1 MHFSLWFLTIACNCL
16 PLIVCFTVYT
26 VIRCADKVWSKLNW
40 PTTTLRARLS
50 WSQPARLYS
59 NESIMQVDY
68 FNIFPLITHN
78 VQGHISHT
86 HMYLILPIR
95 QITFETF
102 TRSISNLPI
111 DCLYMFASSCVCHKN
126 FHLKKK
132 KKELPLVLSVR
143 LKHGLVHFTRKKKK
157 DSVLFS
163 CAKFLSRS
171 KIDLRP
177 AGGVNHPDSVLAK
190 VGKLPAKRALRWL
203 DGSILSNSRKF

>member
-1 MHFSLWFLTIACNCL
+1 
-16 PLIVCFTVYT
+16 
-26 VIRCADKVWSKLNW
+26 
-40 PTTTLRARLS
+40 
-50 WSQPARLYS
+50 
-59 NESIMQVDY
+59 MQVDY

-171 KIDLRP
+171 KIDLISLFRQRGRIDFNNVFVKP
-177 AGGVNHPDSVLAK
+177 VT
-190 VGKLPAKRALRWL
+190 
-203 DGSILSNSRKF
+203 LSQFEIWK